1 MLTLNLAQPTALL
14 ASLRWQDFSI
24 ADVDQRMKEQFP
36 GPYCIVERYSPKQQR
51 FIYSIE
57 FETEKD
63 KMWFILKYGE

>member
-1 MLTLNLAQPTALL
+1 MLTLNLTHPTLLL

-24 ADVDQRMKEQFP
+24 DEVDRRMKEPFL
-36 GPYCIVERYSPKQQR
+36 GPYCIVERYSPKQLR